1 MISASANLLR
11 RRVVVGLVGG
21 AILLTGCFE
30 SSTEKT
36 AKEVCRRLEIKEC
49 ERGRAEL
56 TLDHAIKVMLRTEIE
71 KRGRDF
77 DQIAFDLNAVIEPF
91 VKKSLA
97 VNLLNTIELSA
108 VIKSE
113 QWWKRDGPQRLSIEG
128 GIHGRERRYEQA
140 SAFLRDVTIPLPI
153 EGRVKT
159 RNSHS
164 SDPMF
169 MKFSELCSHL
179 PQGSCVATIIVRAD
193 LVGSSD
199 DKSNEL
205 AGWIEITDFSAKP
218 VTIEAIKAE
227 IQYKASDEFRQLV
240 HESPQVVS
248 RADLSNIIDRQIT
261 VRSTRIA
268 EVTRK

>member
-1 MISASANLLR
+1 MISVYANLLR
-11 RRVVVGLVGG
+11 RRVVIGLVGG

-30 SSTEKT
+30 SSTVKT

-71 KRGRDF
+71 KRDRDF
-77 DQIAFDLNAVIEPF
+77 DQIAFDINTVIAPF
-91 VKKSLA
+91 AKKSLS
-97 VNLLNTIELSA
+97 VNLLSTIELSA
-108 VIKSE
+108 VIKNE
-113 QWWKRDGPQRLSIEG
+113 QWRKRDSPRRLSIED

-140 SAFLRDVTIPLPI
+140 GAFLRDVAIPLPI

-159 RNSHS
+159 RNSPS

-193 LVGSSD
+193 LVGSGD
-199 DKSNEL
+199 DKSYEL
-205 AGWIEITDFSAKP
+205 AGWIEIIDFSATP
-218 VTIEAIKAE
+218 VMKDAIKAE
-227 IQYKASDEFRQLV
+227 IQRVARDEFRERF
-240 HESPQVVS
+240 HKSPESVS
-248 RADLSNIIDRQIT
+248 PGDLTIIVDRQISAW
-261 VRSTRIA
+261 RSGIIDAGQR
-268 EVTRK
+268 

>member
-1 MISASANLLR
+1 MISVCANLLR
-11 RRVVVGLVGG
+11 RRVVLGLVGG

-30 SSTEKT
+30 SSSEKT
-36 AKEVCRRLEIKEC
+36 AKEVCRRLEIREC
-49 ERGRAEL
+49 DRGRAEL
-56 TLDHAIKVMLRTEIE
+56 MLDHAIKQMLRTEIE
-71 KRGRDF
+71 KRHQEIN
-77 DQIAFDLNAVIEPF
+77 QISTNLNSIISPF
-91 VKKSLA
+91 VKYNLA
-97 VNLLNTIELSA
+97 VNLLDTVELRA
-108 VIKSE
+108 VISE
-113 QWWKRDGPQRLSIEG
+113 PWLVVGRRKLTVHD

-140 SAFLRDVTIPLPI
+140 GAFLRDVAIPLPI

-193 LVGSSD
+193 LVGSGD

-218 VTIEAIKAE
+218 VTIEALKAE
-227 IQYKASDEFRQLV
+227 IQYNASDEFRRLV

-268 EVTRK
+268 EVARQ